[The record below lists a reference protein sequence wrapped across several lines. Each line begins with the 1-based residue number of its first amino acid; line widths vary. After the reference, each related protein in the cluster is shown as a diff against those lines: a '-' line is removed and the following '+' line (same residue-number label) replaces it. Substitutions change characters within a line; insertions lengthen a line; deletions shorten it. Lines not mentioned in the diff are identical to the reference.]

1 MLLLGF
7 WLCLSGLADATDDK
21 SAKTRDGKAVQ
32 LAQHGL
38 MMRDDANDDDPKMPT
53 GTGKDKEENANE
65 QDGHDDKDD
74 DDDDTKNAADEDDD
88 DDNDDGEDDDTYKI
102 AVGITV
108 PLAVAICTALGLW
121 KFNLCRHRRAASLL
135 TAVPAIVSTVEPESL
150 KMHETISP
158 TPCMELVIP
167 QSLYSDALNKIVDDC
182 QSVSTVHD

>member
-1 MLLLGF
+1 MAAQPYGSAGEDGGF
-7 WLCLSGLADATDDK
+7 HASV
-21 SAKTRDGKAVQ
+21 SS
-32 LAQHGL
+32 
-38 MMRDDANDDDPKMPT
+38 
-53 GTGKDKEENANE
+53 
-65 QDGHDDKDD
+65 
-74 DDDDTKNAADEDDD
+74 AADQDDN
-88 DDNDDGEDDDTYKI
+88 DNDDGEDDDTYKI

-121 KFNLCRHRRAASLL
+121 KFNLCRHRL
-135 TAVPAIVSTVEPESL
+135 EPESL